1 MTIDA
6 EVHPKAS
13 TSKGIPGK
21 IIPAVSA
28 ILPSMAANVS
38 LVTFTSFLIRLWY
51 KDIPG
56 IKDNRV
62 LYFGLKQILYP
73 SAATISCLR
82 AIALPEITV
91 VEKWMLLKEGSD

>member
-38 LVTFTSFLIRLWY
+38 LVTFTSFLIL
-51 KDIPG
+51 KD
-56 IKDNRV
+56 KLFFN
-62 LYFGLKQILYP
+62 F
-73 SAATISCLR
+73 
-82 AIALPEITV
+82 
-91 VEKWMLLKEGSD
+91 MLS